1 MKPSLPPQIA
11 AFACLDFIS
20 RAEAAAKVIGVSTLA
35 NEPGSPGRVFKLSEP
50 ELADLLE
57 RACAET
63 PDLELTS
70 SAGAPQLIYHGT
82 LEDVAASA
90 LYVYYQGRLGKGTQ
104 SLPIVAGYEADGAE
118 DPLKNQELSA

>member
-1 MKPSLPPQIA
+1 MVGI
-11 AFACLDFIS
+11 
-20 RAEAAAKVIGVSTLA
+20 STLA

-82 LEDVAASA
+82 LEDVAANVLHA
-90 LYVYYQGRLGKGTQ
+90 YYQGHIAKRTE
-104 SLPIVAGYEADGAE
+104 SLPAVAGYEADCTE
-118 DPLKNQELSA
+118 DLLESQELSA